1 MRNFEQVPEKLAFD
15 TKLSVGA
22 RATYP
27 ILRHLAWRSG
37 RRSDGDAVELP
48 PVEEIAGIL
57 GCAVS
62 TAKTYVAELRAVGWI
77 ETRRGARNRPA
88 LYVIHD
94 EPQAESVVGNPA
106 HATDSAG
113 RYSDHGRADIQTT
126 GAALTVGSSSDR
138 DRRTSNEVA
147 VAPKVVRVNGRDL
160 AFDALAE
167 VTGTREKSPRLRY
180 VAIALNAPG
189 GKPEDGIRAQFARDC
204 PPEQWDDPANWERQL
219 AIDIRAR
226 AILYRRVMP
235 GAALT
240 PLALAKWWT
249 DLPGLDHRGDRIS
262 PEEMLAQAHDL
273 QERGQ

>member
-1 MRNFEQVPEKLAFD
+1 MKRYEQVPETLALD

-27 ILRHLAWRSG
+27 VLRHLAWRSG
-37 RRSDGDAVELP
+37 RRTDGDAVELP

-62 TAKTYVAELRAVGWI
+62 TAKTYIAELRAVGWV
-77 ETRRGARNRPA
+77 ETRRAARNRPA

-94 EPQAESVVGNPA
+94 EPQVEAVVGNPA
-106 HATDSAG
+106 RPQS
-113 RYSDHGRADIQTT
+113 DIQTT
-126 GAALTVGSSSDR
+126 GTALTVSSSSDR

-147 VAPKVVRVNGRDL
+147 GAPKVVRVNGRDL

-167 VTGTREKSPRLRY
+167 VTGTREKSPRLRQ
-180 VAIALNAPG
+180 VAVALNAPG

-204 PPEQWDDPANWERQL
+204 PPNEWEDPEQWERQL

-249 DLPGLDHRGDRIS
+249 DLPGLGSGGDRIS